1 RSWADAPSRRLL
13 SAQATH
19 RERNRYGR
27 LPSAGPRGG
36 DGPRSVRQRAV
47 VRGAPRREARSRRG
61 HQPQHAS
68 HGVPA
73 RQRHAA
79 RLAPARERGAR
90 RTVQRVPRRTRPHR
104 IRRRQPGRA
113 REVGAPPRRDGGRA
127 RRHQGCH
134 VRLGREFPR
143 PRRDRVGVLR
153 AALVTTARA
162 MTNALDLD
170 AIGATTQITAESL
183 CEVIDVMPG
192 EWVLDVATCNGNAS
206 IAAAR
211 RGAEVTTVT
220 DAEALALPDESFDV
234 VLSTF
239 GAMFAP
245 QQERVAAELVR
256 VCRPGGRIGL
266 ANWTPDSFV
275 GRMLKVAGRYVPQP
289 QGVRSPLDWGTRG
302 RIGEP

>member
-1 RSWADAPSRRLL
+1 
-13 SAQATH
+13 
-19 RERNRYGR
+19 
-27 LPSAGPRGG
+27 
-36 DGPRSVRQRAV
+36 
-47 VRGAPRREARSRRG
+47 
-61 HQPQHAS
+61 
-68 HGVPA
+68 
-73 RQRHAA
+73 
-79 RLAPARERGAR
+79 
-90 RTVQRVPRRTRPHR
+90 
-104 IRRRQPGRA
+104 
-113 REVGAPPRRDGGRA
+113 
-127 RRHQGCH
+127 
-134 VRLGREFPR
+134 
-143 PRRDRVGVLR
+143 
-153 AALVTTARA
+153 

-170 AIGATTQITAESL
+170 AIGTTTQITAESL

-192 EWVLDVATCNGNAS
+192 EWVLDVATGNGNAS

-266 ANWTPDSFV
+266 ANWTPDSLV

-302 RIGEP
+302 RIGELFTRDVASIGVRDREFVFRYRSSRDWLDAFRRFYLPTHSAFASLDPGGQTALEHDLLALADTLNTSTTGWRVPSPYLEVVIVRAD